1 MTEKLDF
8 KKTLL
13 LSSLIFGM
21 FFGAGNLIF
30 PIHLGQLAGE
40 NWLIATIAFLMSAI
54 IIPWLALIAL
64 SQTRSAGIYDIA
76 KPVGRGFAIFFLIAT
91 HVSLGP
97 MIATPRTATVAYS
110 LSFANWLPKQA
121 QGIGLFLFS
130 AIFFALVFWIGSRE
144 QNITKYIGKY
154 LNPIFII
161 LLLLIFLLAIFHPM
175 GGLSHAANA
184 AYQTKAFSSAFLEGY
199 NTLDALAALAFGITI
214 VRAIQMMGFKQS
226 AIISKITA
234 KTGLIAILGIAIVYV
249 GLILL
254 GATSLS
260 QFKFSENG
268 TIALTQIMMYYLG
281 DFGGAFLAVM
291 GTLAVLT
298 TAIGLTASF
307 AQDFHRIF
315 PKVSYRSWL
324 ILTIALSFVASNF
337 GLDTI
342 ISWAE
347 PLLMFL
353 YPIAIALII
362 LGIAS
367 PLFNRARVVY
377 LPTMILTF
385 IPAIIDGIQNLPF
398 NIALLKPFLT
408 WYVNTIP
415 MANVGLE
422 WLMTTLIGFVL
433 GLALYKI
440 QGRNKVTLVENV

>member
-1 MTEKLDF
+1 MKEKLDF

-30 PIHLGQLAGE
+30 PVHLGQLAGQ
-40 NWLIATIAFLMSAI
+40 NWLIATTGFLMSAI

-110 LSFANWLPKQA
+110 LSFSNWLPKQA
-121 QGIGLFLFS
+121 QGVGLFLFS

-154 LNPIFII
+154 LNPLFII
-161 LLLLIFLLAIFHPM
+161 LLLLIFLLAILHPM
-175 GGLSHAANA
+175 GSLSHAANA
-184 AYQTKAFSSAFLEGY
+184 AYQTEAFSSAFLEGY

-214 VRAIQMMGFKQS
+214 VRAIQMMGFQQS
-226 AIISKITA
+226 AVISKITA

-268 TIALTQIMMYYLG
+268 TVALTQIMMYYLG
-281 DFGGAFLAVM
+281 DFGSAFLAVM

-324 ILTIALSFVASNF
+324 ILTIGLSFGASNF

-367 PLFNRARVVY
+367 PLFNQARIVY

-385 IPAIIDGIQNLPF
+385 IPAIIDGIQHLPF

-422 WLMTTLIGFVL
+422 WLTTTLIGFVL
-433 GLALYKI
+433 GLALYKL
-440 QGRNKVTLVENV
+440 QGRNKVTLVENF